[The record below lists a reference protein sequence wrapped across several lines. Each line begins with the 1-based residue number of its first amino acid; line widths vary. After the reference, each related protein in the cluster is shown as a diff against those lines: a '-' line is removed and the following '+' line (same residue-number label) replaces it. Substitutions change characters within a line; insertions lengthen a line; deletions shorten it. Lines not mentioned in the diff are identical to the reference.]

1 MNSSEQNLNDDRA
14 KEPVPYMNTLTA
26 VSNKVTKLGYTD
38 TFKVT
43 KQGLHSAQR
52 DKFYGPDEIIVTD
65 FYRFEG
71 QSDPADNSILYVI
84 ETNDGAKGMLVDAY
98 GPYADAVVN
107 NFITD
112 VEEINKKVVKGDK

>member
-1 MNSSEQNLNDDRA
+1 MAR
-14 KEPVPYMNTLTA
+14 EPVPYMNTLTS

-43 KQGLHSAQR
+43 KQGLHSTQK
-52 DKFYGPDEIIVTD
+52 DKFYGPDEITVTD

-71 QSDPADNSILYVI
+71 PSDPADNSILYVI

-107 NFITD
+107 KFMAD
-112 VEEINKKVVKGDK
+112 VEEVSKKVVKSDK